1 MPSSHEEGFRP
12 CKRYSVASKRR
23 GSRCLVPSAVVL
35 AGELIGPEP
44 LFGPAVA
51 LGPAHARTAAV
62 LGDELDTRSLESPSQ
77 GSGLGSR
84 HRDWPILDFSARD
97 RGNGDLAALSQV
109 VRAPSDQGPRS
120 TKLASGHWHEII
132 GPHAVPP
139 W

>member
-23 GSRCLVPSAVVL
+23 GSRCFVPSAVVL

-44 LFGPAVA
+44 LVRPAAA

-84 HRDWPILDFSARD
+84 HRDWPILGF
-97 RGNGDLAALSQV
+97 
-109 VRAPSDQGPRS
+109 RAPDCGHGYPAAVSQIVHAPSNQGP
-120 TKLASGHWHEII
+120 
-132 GPHAVPP
+132 
-139 W
+139 